1 MCILHCPPV
10 QVQLASRGPGA
21 FDAPLAVPSGHD
33 AICTA
38 PYSAWDL
45 DAPRNGASVQRVRF
59 GGFAA
64 GAAAFDAAAFG
75 ITGAE
80 AELMD
85 PQQRVLME
93 VHRKLQEEFKSAPS

>member
-1 MCILHCPPV
+1 MRHLVLKRSSKHSILLRH
-10 QVQLASRGPGA
+10 QVQLASRTPGA
-21 FDAPLAVPSGHD
+21 FDAPLAVPGGAD

-38 PYSAWDL
+38 PFSAWDL

-59 GGFAA
+59 GGFVS
-64 GAAAFDAAAFG
+64 GSAAFDAAAFG
-75 ITGAE
+75 VTGAE

-93 VHRKLQEEFKSAPS
+93 VGIHI